1 VSFGEWNCR
10 VQLIGAT
17 GAADGENRCQSRI
30 ARALQNGVAVLVEL
44 LKLKMGVRVDDI
56 QAASLELLRLANFS
70 RARRLPI

>member
-1 VSFGEWNCR
+1 
-10 VQLIGAT
+10 
-17 GAADGENRCQSRI
+17 
-30 ARALQNGVAVLVEL
+30 LQNGVAVLVEL